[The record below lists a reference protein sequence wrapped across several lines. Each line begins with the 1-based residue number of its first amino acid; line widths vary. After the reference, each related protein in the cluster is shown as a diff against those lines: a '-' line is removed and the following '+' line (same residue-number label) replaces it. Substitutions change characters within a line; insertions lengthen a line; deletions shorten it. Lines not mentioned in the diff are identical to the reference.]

1 MDPLVNEIPSF
12 PRPCFLW
19 TKYMGRW
26 GPTRG
31 KPNIGQVLP
40 SVPAARHGGG
50 NLVVAV
56 PMYKYRHTF
65 YCKPDPC
72 SNYKGP

>member
-31 KPNIGQVLP
+31 QPNIGQVLP

-50 NLVVAV
+50 N
-56 PMYKYRHTF
+56 
-65 YCKPDPC
+65 
-72 SNYKGP
+72 